1 MLIRAKCL
9 VSLLLVLSI
18 LQFSVLLTRSAAQ
31 LNGLASTTT
40 TSLERQANNP
50 CLTPTV
56 ADTATAQMQASSTK
70 QPVSGHVLSNVA
82 KKRAHLL
89 GAISNQSIIRMEMV
103 LNVRNPTSFNA
114 CLASLNDP
122 TSPNYGHYLNQTTL
136 KPYLPTPGQVASIT
150 SYLSRSGF
158 HVASGF
164 SPLVLQL
171 TATTAVV
178 ESTLNVKLNLY
189 SNNTSGKHSYYGVS
203 MNPSLP
209 NNFATLVNGI
219 QGLDNYS
226 TIIPAES
233 PCSSPYCPQGVQVG
247 YGLSSL
253 YSSGFNGAGQS
264 VAIVDMPGDPNIQ
277 SALNTFDSQYGLP
290 ATTISLQYPDGPPG
304 SYNPGWASETAMDV
318 EAVHSMAPGANIVLL
333 YDSNLMN
340 SVDYVATNHLAKIV
354 SDSWTYGCGGG
365 GSCSDTELS
374 NALVSSVDT
383 QLALDAAQGLTVL
396 FASGDEGAKPDGGT
410 LGTEFPASDPNVLSV
425 GANTLVLS
433 GCSTTTCSGY
443 GSESGAVISGGGI
456 SGYFSEPSWQTA
468 TIGSKGGRGV
478 PDVSMLG
485 YNPNFW
491 VYSTASDECGRG
503 GDSAAWFSCAGTSLS
518 TPLWAGVL
526 AVALQ
531 FRGGASFGNIG
542 PLLYHIAAGSGYSSI
557 FHDVTSGSNGLNAGP
572 GWDPVTGWGSPIA
585 SVLGSAISHEYVT
598 TDRGTY
604 HVGDSID
611 FTGSGFTANGVV
623 LSCLS
628 VNDDGVVA
636 CTQAPAADA
645 NGNVA
650 GAMVVGGNVGVG
662 SQEFYLYDEGAG
674 LFSSGVPLTILAPL
688 TQTST
693 TTTPTTTLIVTSTV
707 STVSTFTTSSTLTSI
722 TTSFASTNLSTST
735 IVSLTTVLGVTITS
749 TVTAL
754 ATILFPSTIV
764 TTVGGYSSTA
774 TSSSTTVT
782 TTTLTQTGN
791 SITASSSTTSTSST
805 TSSSSTT
812 TSSASPTTSSST
824 TTTSSS
830 STGATVH
837 GHGLIPLVYPF
848 FSFGVLVYLFLRL
861 RFTKRRWQFGVNG
874 RLIRYEE

>member
-31 LNGLASTTT
+31 LNGVASTTT
-40 TSLERQANNP
+40 TSLEGKSKNP
-50 CLTPTV
+50 CLTPSV
-56 ADTATAQMQASSTK
+56 ADTATTQLQASSTE
-70 QPVSGHVLSNVA
+70 QTVTGHVLSNVSN
-82 KKRAHLL
+82 KRAHLL
-89 GAISNQSIIRMEMV
+89 GAIANQSIIKMEMV

-136 KPYLPTPGQVASIT
+136 KPYLPTPGQVASIS
-150 SYLSRSGF
+150 SYLTRKGF

-171 TATTAVV
+171 TATTAAV

-189 SNNTSGKHSYYGVS
+189 SNSTSGKHHYYGVS
-203 MNPSLP
+203 SDPSLP
-209 NNFATLVNGI
+209 SNFATLVNGI

-247 YGLSSL
+247 YGLSGL
-253 YSSGFNGAGQS
+253 YSSGFNGVGQS
-264 VAIVDMPGDPNIQ
+264 VAIVDVPGDPNIQ
-277 SALNTFDSQYGLP
+277 SALNTYDSQYGLP
-290 ATTISLQYPDGPPG
+290 ATTISLYYPDGTPG
-304 SYNPGWASETAMDV
+304 SYDPGWASETAMDV
-318 EAVHSMAPGANIVLL
+318 EAVHSVAPGAHIVLL
-333 YDSNLMN
+333 YDTGDLMD
-340 SVDYVATNHLAKIV
+340 SVDYVAMNHLAKIV
-354 SDSWTYGCGGG
+354 SNSWTYSCGDGV
-365 GSCSDTELS
+365 SCSDTELS
-374 NALVSSVDT
+374 SALVSSVDT
-383 QLALDAAQGLTVL
+383 RLALDAAQGLTIL
-396 FASGDEGAKPDGGT
+396 FASGDEGARPDGSN
-410 LGTEFPASDPNVLSV
+410 LGTEFPSSDPNVLAV
-425 GANTLVLS
+425 GANNLALS
-433 GCSTTTCSGY
+433 GCSTTTCTGY
-443 GSESGAVISGGGI
+443 GSESGAIISGGGI
-456 SGYFSEPSWQTA
+456 SGHFSEPSWQTA
-468 TIGSKGGRGV
+468 TIGARGGRGV
-478 PDVSMLG
+478 PDVSMFG
-485 YNPNFW
+485 YSPNFW

-526 AVALQ
+526 VVALQ

-542 PLLYHIAAGSGYSSI
+542 PLLYHVAAGPEYSSI
-557 FHDVTSGSNGLNAGP
+557 FHDVTSGSNGFSAGT

-585 SVLGSAISHEYVT
+585 SGLAFAISHEYVT
-598 TDRGTY
+598 TDKTTY
-604 HVGDSID
+604 SIGSSID

-623 LSCLS
+623 LSCLTL
-628 VNDDGVVA
+628 NDDGSVA

-650 GAMVVGGNVGVG
+650 GSMVVGGNIAVG
-662 SQEFYLYDEGAG
+662 SEEFYLYDEGTG
-674 LFSSGVPLTILAPL
+674 LFSSGVPLTVLAPL

-693 TTTPTTTLIVTSTV
+693 STTPTTTLIVTSTV
-707 STVSTFTTSSTLTSI
+707 SAVSTFTKSSTLTSV
-722 TTSFASTNLSTST
+722 TTSFVSTNLSTST

-754 ATILFPSTIV
+754 ATILLPSTI
-764 TTVGGYSSTA
+764 TSTVGGYSSTA

-791 SITASSSTTSTSST
+791 SAIT
-805 TSSSSTT
+805 SSSTT
-812 TSSASPTTSSST
+812 TSPPSSTST

-830 STGATVH
+830 STAASTSSMTATTTSPVNRKFVV
-837 GHGLIPLVYPF
+837 PLVYPF
-848 FSFGVLVYLFLRL
+848 FSFGILIYLYLRL
-861 RFTKRRWQFGVNG
+861 RFTKRRLPFGLNA
-874 RLIRYEE
+874 RLVRYKKC